1 MSSYGFQVYDDQNN
15 LQADDT
21 LLLYYVRRTGTVQV
35 GAGFGQA
42 NGIVLNLGSTH
53 ASALI
58 AFAGGNG
65 YLVGYDLNGAW
76 SAGVFR
82 FLTNAPPGTTFNYYV
97 LELSDKIPPLAS
109 GQYGL
114 EVYDDAGRVTFTSSQ
129 RLAPTLNIIGSNFP
143 NANGYYP
150 GRTLGIAPLSFA
162 GHNRYADSDTGDT
175 ALYYHDFAAAG
186 GGISADGASVTYGD
200 IIIENQDIANT
211 RPPDTNQF
219 EIESS
224 FFVLDLS
231 HVPVGQTFF

>member
-35 GAGFGQA
+35 SSGVGQA
-42 NGIVLNLGSTH
+42 NGIVLNLGSTYQ
-53 ASALI
+53 SALI
-58 AFAGGNG
+58 AFSGGNG
-65 YLVGYDLNGAW
+65 YFVGYDLNGAW

-82 FLTNAPPGTTFNYYV
+82 FLTNAPFGTTFSYYV

-129 RLAPTLNIIGSNFP
+129 QLAPTLNLVGSNFP
-143 NANGYYP
+143 NANAFYP

-162 GHNRYADSDTGDT
+162 GHNRYADPDSGDPS
-175 ALYYHDFAAAG
+175 LYYHDYAAAG
-186 GGISADGASVTYGD
+186 GGISADGTSAIYGD
-200 IIIENQDIANT
+200 INIENQEIGGS

-219 EIESS
+219 EIDSS